1 MRTITVKD
9 LARDAKEFLRFKR
22 SMGITYQRGEHVLD
36 SFLRFVVQR
45 WGNGKMEL
53 DDVVRQWCARRA
65 GCKAVTVAN
74 EFGVVRQLCLYRRRY
89 DPSGYVPEH
98 ALAPIKESIF
108 QPYIFSHDEV
118 RQVLALASRHHGH
131 FIWAGMLRPLIL
143 VLYCTGLRLGEAA
156 RLHTTDVNLDR
167 GTLMI
172 RCSKG
177 RSRLVVIRSDLV
189 AELRS
194 YVAQRQRLVRDLG
207 RPDPEAFFLRR
218 DASGLTVRSA
228 SEAIRRLLRQLGLK
242 PATGRAG
249 ARPYEFRHAFAVHR
263 LTAWANEGVDIHTK
277 LPLLSAY
284 LGHVNIIG
292 TEVYL
297 KATPHLLELA
307 SIRFAQH
314 LRGASQTP

>member
-284 LGHVNIIG
+284 LGHLNIIG